1 MVMEIKSQRFSE
13 DDKRAIALERAAE
26 LKRKI
31 GDYLEIRHTI
41 KTGFEMD
48 EIIKSNKKKIL
59 AYFKGTEEN

>member
-48 EIIKSNKKKIL
+48 EIIN
-59 AYFKGTEEN
+59 G